1 MKIKSLL
8 FTAFAV
14 CSLAASA
21 ELASTTNLSHAVINE
36 GGSVKAGEVAYV
48 AVTVTNPDVQY
59 ASVEAHYTLPA
70 GWTAVEFSQADAGIG
85 TKTKKAYAQII
96 PGSRADENENHDAF
110 SVTGAVPS
118 EDPTAFGWVLMS
130 LANERFETGDDAL
143 LVFAI
148 QVPEDA
154 PAGDNA
160 IQVTGQ
166 AFSTAIPDDPA
177 DGELDDTT
185 FNISVTTAVND
196 VNATKT
202 VAGVK
207 YFNLAGVESNVPFD
221 GVNVVV
227 TTYTDGTKAASK
239 VIK

>member
-8 FTAFAV
+8 MTAFAV

-21 ELASTTNLSHAVINE
+21 QLAETTNMSYAVTNE
-36 GGSVKAGEVAYV
+36 GGSVNPGEVAYV
-48 AVTVTNPDVQY
+48 ALTLTCPDAEY
-59 ASVEAHYTLPA
+59 SSLETHLIYPE

-85 TKTKKAYAQII
+85 TKTKKDWTQII
-96 PGSRADENENHDAF
+96 PGGRADETDNHDPM
-110 SVTGAVPS
+110 SVSGAIPAGKPN
-118 EDPTAFGWVLMS
+118 EFGVVVMS
-130 LANERFETGDDAL
+130 LKNEKMEMGDDAI

-154 PAGDNA
+154 TEGDHA
-160 IQVTGQ
+160 ITVFNQHLSTG
-166 AFSTAIPDDPA
+166 IPGGVG
-177 DGELDDTT
+177 DGDLEDTT
-185 FNISVTTAVND
+185 FNVQVVTAVKDINT
-196 VNATKT
+196 NKA

-207 YFNLAGVESNVPFD
+207 YYNLAGVESNVPFD